1 MHAEYKLVICPQ
13 SYICN
18 KNIIASSQEI
28 ISCSNVRKTIHA
40 IIDKKIQSSRLQ
52 GWKRSMIRE
61 DSIS

>member
-28 ISCSNVRKTIHA
+28 ISCSKARNTIHA
-40 IIDKKIQSSRLQ
+40 IIDKKFRVQDYKD
-52 GWKRSMIRE
+52 GKE
-61 DSIS
+61 V